1 MYVVSKILNGF
12 RPKPFVSLAF
22 TSYFRILPENW
33 KKSRVSD
40 HINLTAVIVVVE
52 LVVKFIAA

>member
-1 MYVVSKILNGF
+1 VSKILNGF
-12 RPKPFVSLAF
+12 RPKPFISLAF
-22 TSYFRILPENW
+22 TSYFCILPENW